1 MRTRATSTVDI
12 TRNLRAQLAE
22 AMRIHAQHC
31 RTCVNLT
38 QTASR
43 YCDEG
48 YEIAKRYR
56 RADTEVNRLEAQS
69 AVDQPALF

>member
-1 MRTRATSTVDI
+1 MGTRATSTIDI
-12 TRNLRAQLAE
+12 GRNLRAQLAE
-22 AMRIHAQHC
+22 AMRVHAQHC

-48 YEIAKRYR
+48 YDIAKRYR
-56 RADTEVNRLEAQS
+56 RADTEVKRLEVDS
-69 AVDQPALF
+69 AVDQLGLF